1 MICNQRHLVNLFAVI
16 VEINEIKL
24 NEMQNTGTCISTITA
39 NTFTRCALMVQNGE
53 KLTHLCSTYSTGHK

>member
-1 MICNQRHLVNLFAVI
+1 MLIMICNQRHLVNLFAVI

-53 KLTHLCSTYSTGHK
+53 N